1 MSLSNDESAFSFPG
15 LRGKRRVIN
24 HEAAGYSI

>member
-1 MSLSNDESAFSFPG
+1 MSLSDEVSASRFPG